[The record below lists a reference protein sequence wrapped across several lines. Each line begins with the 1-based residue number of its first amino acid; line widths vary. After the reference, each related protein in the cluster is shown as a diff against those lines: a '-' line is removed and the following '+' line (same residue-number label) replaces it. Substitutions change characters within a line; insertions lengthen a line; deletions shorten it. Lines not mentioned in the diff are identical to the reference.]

1 MAGTLPIFIRI
12 YTICFVQFHYTKA
25 YHVREIPKQKGYL
38 QKSYGGLSLRRMPER
53 KPGPRSK
60 TLRGPGL
67 RDVKNRMFI
76 SSIKGPPVPAG
87 RFSPESAPYIQ
98 RGILG
103 PMSKTTSLLPK
114 QSIAHLRHQALLG
127 LHR

>member
-1 MAGTLPIFIRI
+1 MLIRI

-76 SSIKGPPVPAG
+76 SSIKGPARSRRPIFA
-87 RFSPESAPYIQ
+87 
-98 RGILG
+98 
-103 PMSKTTSLLPK
+103 
-114 QSIAHLRHQALLG
+114 
-127 LHR
+127 